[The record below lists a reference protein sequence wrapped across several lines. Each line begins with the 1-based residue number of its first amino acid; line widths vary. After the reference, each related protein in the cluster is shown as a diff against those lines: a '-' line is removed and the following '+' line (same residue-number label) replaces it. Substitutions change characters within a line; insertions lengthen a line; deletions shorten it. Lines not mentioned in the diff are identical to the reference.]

1 MRDPWK
7 KLLANVKSTAAVR
20 PLRRTVS
27 KKGTAKIPYP
37 PMSVEITAEDLKEL
51 FEQQQGL
58 CAILGTALDPQ
69 DLFIKRHP
77 LAPSVDR
84 LDNAQNYN
92 IDNIQICSR
101 FANFGKCAYPN
112 DKMSEVVER
121 IRLGM
126 VPKKWWSFWK

>member
-7 KLLANVKSTAAVR
+7 KLLSNVKSTAKTR

-27 KKGTAKIPYP
+27 KSGIAKIPYP
-37 PMSVEITAEDLKEL
+37 PMAVKITAQDLKEL
-51 FEQQQGL
+51 FKLQEGR
-58 CAILGTALDPQ
+58 CAILGTVLDPQ
-69 DLFIKRHP
+69 DIFIARHP

-84 LDNAQNYN
+84 IDNDQNYN

-112 DKMSEVVER
+112 KDMNEVVER
-121 IRLGM
+121 LKEGFTR
-126 VPKKWWSFWK
+126 KWWKFWK